1 MADIGDRP
9 NFAKETCDMAKT
21 KKVSFVAMKDQPTRV
36 AFTTSDGERVRF
48 TAEKPQLTRVTFRAK
63 K

>member
-1 MADIGDRP
+1 
-9 NFAKETCDMAKT
+9 MAKT